1 MASFAIKIKQI
12 NLKWSISQAYIKG
25 IWTQINLDF
34 TYLSLTTANF
44 GTINILTVV
53 NFGSVLG
60 LSTFSTIWSFCLFGL
75 ISVVQMAFE

>member
-34 TYLSLTTANF
+34 FLKF
-44 GTINILTVV
+44 ILD
-53 NFGSVLG
+53 NRQLWRHK
-60 LSTFSTIWSFCLFGL
+60 LKWID
-75 ISVVQMAFE
+75 

>member
-44 GTINILTVV
+44 GATN
-53 NFGSVLG
+53 
-60 LSTFSTIWSFCLFGL
+60 
-75 ISVVQMAFE
+75 